1 MADVAVAAPRRLL
14 GSGLAVLLLLSAL
27 LAFALARLGLG
38 ASPVQWSRLFASAQ
52 AGDMAAAIT
61 AYAALPRIAVALLAG
76 SMLAFAGVLFQ
87 VVLRNPLAEPTTLGV
102 SAGAQ
107 LALALGALYA
117 PWLMENGREWV
128 SLTGSAVAV
137 GIVALLTRRQAFSP
151 ISLILAGLVIG
162 LASGAAS
169 GLLEVLNRDY
179 LQSIAIWSTGQL
191 DQNGWAQASFLASRF
206 TVLGLGASLLARPL
220 ALLALGD
227 EAARGLGLR
236 LAASRFLIL
245 AIASALSA
253 CVVSAVGVIGFVGL
267 AAPVLARGIGARS
280 LAAQMCLAP
289 ALGATLL
296 LAADQSVQLLASPG
310 LSAGTVTALLGAP
323 LLLWMLRT
331 RLPEP
336 LAPFA
341 SHGEGRVRH
350 PWRLLFILLIALILA
365 VAAALGLKGGP
376 GGFGLE
382 TGRTLGLMLP
392 WRWPR
397 VLEALSAGALL
408 AGAGTI
414 LQRLT
419 GNPLASPEV
428 LGVAPAAGLGAIL
441 LMLVAP
447 DADASLRQLAGVAG
461 ASVALGGLL
470 FFARAAA
477 ATAHRMLLVGV
488 AIGTVFS
495 ALVTALA
502 ASGDPRLDGLL
513 SWMAG
518 STLDA
523 TPQAAGVTVAAAL
536 CALALAPLVRR
547 WLAILPLGPSTAQG
561 LGLPLGGARL
571 CLLLLAAGMTSVATL
586 AVGPFSFVGLMAP
599 HMARMLGLSTP
610 LAQVSGAMLMGAGIM
625 TFADTLGRLVFFPY
639 ELPAGLIAACIGA
652 PYLLLA
658 LTRQPQ
664 GG

>member
-1 MADVAVAAPRRLL
+1 
-14 GSGLAVLLLLSAL
+14 
-27 LAFALARLGLG
+27 
-38 ASPVQWSRLFASAQ
+38 
-52 AGDMAAAIT
+52 
-61 AYAALPRIAVALLAG
+61 
-76 SMLAFAGVLFQ
+76 
-87 VVLRNPLAEPTTLGV
+87 
-102 SAGAQ
+102 
-107 LALALGALYA
+107 
-117 PWLMENGREWV
+117 
-128 SLTGSAVAV
+128 
-137 GIVALLTRRQAFSP
+137 
-151 ISLILAGLVIG
+151 
-162 LASGAAS
+162 
-169 GLLEVLNRDY
+169 
-179 LQSIAIWSTGQL
+179 
-191 DQNGWAQASFLASRF
+191 
-206 TVLGLGASLLARPL
+206 
-220 ALLALGD
+220 
-227 EAARGLGLR
+227 
-236 LAASRFLIL
+236 
-245 AIASALSA
+245 
-253 CVVSAVGVIGFVGL
+253 
-267 AAPVLARGIGARS
+267 
-280 LAAQMCLAP
+280 
-289 ALGATLL
+289 
-296 LAADQSVQLLASPG
+296 
-310 LSAGTVTALLGAP
+310 
-323 LLLWMLRT
+323 
-331 RLPEP
+331 
-336 LAPFA
+336 
-341 SHGEGRVRH
+341 
-350 PWRLLFILLIALILA
+350 
-365 VAAALGLKGGP
+365 
-376 GGFGLE
+376 
-382 TGRTLGLMLP
+382 
-392 WRWPR
+392 
-397 VLEALSAGALL
+397 
-408 AGAGTI
+408 
-414 LQRLT
+414 
-419 GNPLASPEV
+419 
-428 LGVAPAAGLGAIL
+428 
-441 LMLVAP
+441 
-447 DADASLRQLAGVAG
+447 
-461 ASVALGGLL
+461 GGLL